1 VRRLLT
7 LTDAMGHSN
16 SCTPRRG
23 LRALAA
29 CQWAEAPI
37 RHAIDETVTFRS
49 WNRRS
54 VPEQRPHSSRLLFGI
69 LTPSALAMLRAR
81 ALLAALLPLV
91 LAAGAA
97 GQDRNGDT
105 DTRRLLARA
114 SRLLLQEEM
123 RGNCAGLTVT
133 TKVHIDRLREL
144 EKTAKKEREGPAV
157 TMFGERPAVENAA
170 KERERVEALNVVLD
184 AKGCTPVNIEEELQ
198 KAPPPAIEGKD
209 ASVKKAKLR

>member
-1 VRRLLT
+1 
-7 LTDAMGHSN
+7 MGAGANRPH
-16 SCTPRRG
+16 
-23 LRALAA
+23 
-29 CQWAEAPI
+29 
-37 RHAIDETVTFRS
+37 
-49 WNRRS
+49 NRRIGNLS
-54 VPEQRPHSSRLLFGI
+54 VMESSQRSRTTAAFVVSTVGHPHTIG

-81 ALLAALLPLV
+81 ALFAALLPLV

-97 GQDRNGDT
+97 GQDRNGDA
-105 DTRRLLARA
+105 DARRLLARA

-184 AKGCTPVNIEEELQ
+184 AKGCAPVNIEDELK
-198 KAPPPAIEGKD
+198 KAPPPVIESKD